1 MKRLITLIVST
12 IIICG
17 GALPVSA
24 VAVSTPAA
32 ASVATSPSGNEW
44 IEVGEV
50 TMVNWNH
57 KKFYRS
63 AILYAYYLGD
73 RMLYKISYN
82 GKMYGV
88 TKNENYNQD
97 CSSIKFPEMNAKVI
111 IDNVNW
117 YLNVPNW

>member
-17 GALPVSA
+17 GALHVSA

-50 TMVNWNH
+50 TMVNWKH
-57 KKFYRS
+57 KYRS

-88 TKNENYNQD
+88 TKNERYNQD
-97 CSSIKFPEMNAKVI
+97 ERKYDYTKMNAKVT

>member
-32 ASVATSPSGNEW
+32 ASIATSPSGNEW

-50 TMVNWNH
+50 TMRYTDAYLDVH
-57 KKFYRS
+57 YRT

-73 RMLYKISYN
+73 HMLYKVSYN

-88 TKNENYNQD
+88 SKEPDGSTY
-97 CSSIKFPEMNAKVI
+97 NAKVI
-111 IDNVNW
+111 IDKINW
-117 YLNVPNW
+117 FFNVPNW